1 MVTGKPPITTDLAAL
16 DKTESD
22 IWKRLTII
30 KTEAWFDTVQAIA
43 AENNVSAKLE
53 SRYMKSAI
61 ICDRNYRRIGRIWHL
76 DGAMP
81 IFWDIKAWISHYESA
96 NTISD
101 AVGKIASSVRGD
113 RS

>member
-1 MVTGKPPITTDLAAL
+1 MITGKVQGTYDIAAL

-30 KTEAWFDTVQAIA
+30 KTEAWFNTVQAIA

-61 ICDRNYRRIGRIWHL
+61 ICGANYRRIGRIWHL
-76 DGAMP
+76 DETMP
-81 IFWDIKAWISHYESA
+81 IYFDIKAWISHYEDA
-96 NTISD
+96 HTID
-101 AVGKIASSVRGD
+101 EAIAKIASTAN
-113 RS
+113 

>member
-1 MVTGKPPITTDLAAL
+1 MVAEKPPITTDIAAL

-30 KTEAWFDTVQAIA
+30 KTEAWFNTVQEIA
-43 AENNVSAKLE
+43 MGHQVSAKLE

-76 DGAMP
+76 DEAMP

-96 NTISD
+96 YTLTE
-101 AVGKIASSVRGD
+101 AVKKIASTVN
-113 RS
+113 